1 MPPGNTW
8 KLEQYFG
15 WSRVFRDEEIDLG
28 VEFQLPETIPISEC
42 WEAKKVGAIKGS
54 KNNSRSV
61 LCSGCNFPD
70 KVVNLTFYLKAVF
83 YFGHINWLGYIL
95 IE

>member
-1 MPPGNTW
+1 MPPGNTS

-15 WSRVFRDEEIDLG
+15 WSRVFRDEELDLG
-28 VEFQLPETIPISEC
+28 VEFQLPETIITISEC
-42 WEAKKVGAIKGS
+42 WEAKKLKPIKAS

-70 KVVNLTFYLKAVF
+70 KVVNLTFYLNCLLPWA
-83 YFGHINWLGYIL
+83 
-95 IE
+95 